1 MTVRWSTA
9 PSAPASSCSA
19 SARSTS
25 GGCAAWISARSRST
39 WSLRALDELD
49 LLRAALGLCVRS
61 LTRGLRAT
69 SSSSRRASSIRLA
82 SSFSA
87 IARSFSTAMRAAL
100 EGRLVGALLDRLAR
114 RLAQRLLD
122 LGARRDVGHAD
133 RDERDPELLEGG
145 LGAQAALDP
154 LADRRHARVQDRAHV
169 ELAELVDDELLG
181 ELAEQAG
188 DLLERGLR
196 PAARREVEREVHAP
210 GERGRVG
217 DAEGD
222 HALDRELLEVR
233 AAHAEQERQLAVV
246 DRDLGDGG
254 VDRAEP
260 ERQPGAVAAQVT
272 PAIAEDVVG
281 RLAAEVAEERISLD
295 GGHAEILL

>member
-39 WSLRALDELD
+39 WSLAPSTIPISSARLSAL
-49 LLRAALGLCVRS
+49 RRS
-61 LTRGLRAT
+61 LTAACDDELLLAAGQLDPVGELVLGDRA
-69 SSSSRRASSIRLA
+69 LLLDGH
-82 SSFSA
+82 
-87 IARSFSTAMRAAL
+87 RAAL
-100 EGRLVGALLDRLAR
+100 EGRLVGALLDRLAG

-181 ELAEQAG
+181 ELAQQAG

-210 GERGRVG
+210 GERGRLG
-217 DAEGD
+217 DPEGD

-272 PAIAEDVVG
+272 PAVAEDVVG

>member
-1 MTVRWSTA
+1 M
-9 PSAPASSCSA
+9 
-19 SARSTS
+19 
-25 GGCAAWISARSRST
+25 
-39 WSLRALDELD
+39 
-49 LLRAALGLCVRS
+49 
-61 LTRGLRAT
+61 
-69 SSSSRRASSIRLA
+69 A

-87 IARSFSTAMRAAL
+87 IARSFSTAI
-100 EGRLVGALLDRLAR
+100 AR
-114 RLAQRLLD
+114 RWKVASSARCWIASRVGWRSAFSTSA
-122 LGARRDVGHAD
+122 LGATSATRTATSAIPSSWRAGSARRP
-133 RDERDPELLEGG
+133 RSIRWRI
-145 LGAQAALDP
+145 GATP
-154 LADRRHARVQDRAHV
+154 RVQDRAHV
-169 ELAELVDDELLG
+169 ELAQLVDDELLG
-181 ELAEQAG
+181 ELAQQAG

-210 GERGRVG
+210 GERGRLG
-217 DAEGD
+217 DPEGD
-222 HALDRELLEVR
+222 HALDGELLEVR

-272 PAIAEDVVG
+272 PAVAEDVVG